1 MGATMNDDDPMVKT
15 SICRTAPIYD
25 PATGHR
31 WSFQNAYI
39 EAWAKASN
47 ECDRWVGGENQG
59 KVHGTLHSSKAG
71 GTWLKVCI
79 EITVRRP
86 LHLKLGA

>member
-1 MGATMNDDDPMVKT
+1 MNDDPSLVRT
-15 SICRTAPIYD
+15 SICRTAAIYD
-25 PATGHR
+25 PSQDVR
-31 WSFQNAYI
+31 RSFQTAYI

-59 KVHGTLHSSKAG
+59 KVKGTLHSSKAG